1 MKLKQAVEKLKEG
14 QWASTGEWSEYSI
27 QWYLIDGQIHW
38 TAGMTVGG
46 LANETSHNYK
56 DETSWIQSM
65 DWKIYD
71 DWRGTT
77 IDIKENEE

>member
-1 MKLKQAVEKLKEG
+1 MKLKEAVEKLKEG
-14 QWASTGEWSEYSI
+14 QWTSTGEWSEYSI
-27 QWYLIDGQIHW
+27 QWYLIDGKIHW

-56 DETSWIQSM
+56 DENSRIQSM

-71 DWRGTT
+71 GWRGMT
-77 IDIKENEE
+77 IEENEE

>member
-27 QWYLIDGQIHW
+27 QWGLIDGQIHW
-38 TAGMTVGG
+38 SAGGTVGG
-46 LANETSHNYK
+46 LANETTHNYK
-56 DETSWIQSM
+56 DDQSL

-71 DWRGTT
+71 GWRGMT
-77 IDIKENEE
+77 IDLRLKQDKKGE